1 MENYADVI
9 IVGGGPSGSFTAL
22 NLAKLGAEKVTVFE
36 EHSEIGVPCHCAGH
50 LSING
55 LKSLGLYPLP
65 KEIIENVFYG
75 ANFYSPSGREF
86 SVRFSFP
93 VTCAVN
99 RSLFDRYIAGLAKV
113 AGVRYSLNSRVESLI
128 VEDGFVKGVSVKQ
141 SGLFEGKYL
150 CKVVVDAEGV
160 SARILRQAGLPTFNR
175 NMLVYGVQAEV
186 EGVKDVESDVV
197 EVYLGRGYA
206 PGFFAW
212 LIPKRHGRAKVG
224 LAAET
229 GNPKRFLEKLMF
241 KHPAASKKLR
251 AAKILE
257 VNFHPLTLGGPIEK
271 AYSNGFLAVGD
282 AASQAKPTTGGG
294 VVLSLTCSRV
304 AAEVVYEAFK
314 TGNFSANF
322 LSQYQRRFMK
332 ILGFDFSVMLRIR
345 RLLDKLSDD
354 QLDSVINFCAK
365 FHLENPVRN
374 FGDVDFQ
381 GQTLL
386 KAVKSPRF
394 LLAAIYFLYLYL
406 SANP

>member
-9 IVGGGPSGSFTAL
+9 IVGGGPSGSFAAL
-22 NLAKLGAEKVTVFE
+22 NLAKLGAEKVVVFE

-55 LKSLGLYPLP
+55 LKNLGLYPLP
-65 KEIIENVFYG
+65 RKIVENVFYG
-75 ANFYSPSGREF
+75 ANFYSPSGRKF

-93 VTCAVN
+93 VTYVVN
-99 RSLFDRYIAGLAKV
+99 RVLFDRYIADLAKA
-113 AGVRYSLNSRVESLI
+113 AGVRYSLNSRVNSLI
-128 VEDGFVKGVSVKQ
+128 VEDDFVKGVSVKQ
-141 SGLFEGKYL
+141 SGLFEEKFL

-160 SARILRQAGLPTFNR
+160 SARILRQAGLTAFNR
-175 NMLVYGVQAEV
+175 KMLVYGVQAEV

-212 LIPKRHGRAKVG
+212 LIPKCDGRAKVG
-224 LAAET
+224 LAMET

-241 KHPAASKKLR
+241 KHPMASKKLR
-251 AAKILE
+251 TAKILE

-282 AASQAKPTTGGG
+282 AASQVKPTTGGG
-294 VVLSLTCSRV
+294 VVIGLACARF
-304 AAEVVYEAFK
+304 AANVVYEALK
-314 TGNFSANF
+314 KGDFSADF
-322 LSQYQRRFMK
+322 LSQYQRSFMK
-332 ILGFDFSVMLRIR
+332 ILGFDFYVMSRVR
-345 RLLDKLSDD
+345 HLLNKLSDE
-354 QLDSVINFCAK
+354 QLDEAIGFCAK
-365 FHLENPVRN
+365 FHMEESVRS
-374 FGDVDFQ
+374 FREIDFQ
-381 GQTLL
+381 GRTLL

>member
-9 IVGGGPSGSFTAL
+9 IVGGGPNGSFAAL

-55 LKSLGLYPLP
+55 LKILGLYPLP
-65 KEIIENVFYG
+65 KEIVENIFYG

-99 RSLFDRYIAGLAKV
+99 RTFFDKYIADLARA

-128 VEDGFVKGVSVKQ
+128 VENGFVKGVSVKQ
-141 SGLFEGKYL
+141 NGLFEEKYW

-160 SARILRQAGLPTFNR
+160 SSRILRQAGLPAFNR
-175 NMLVYGVQAEV
+175 KMLVYGVQAEV

-197 EVYLGRGYA
+197 EIYLGRSYA

-212 LIPKRHGRAKVG
+212 LIPKHDGKAKVG
-224 LAAET
+224 LAAKT

-251 AAKILE
+251 TAKILE
-257 VNFHPLTLGGPIEK
+257 ANFHPLTLGGPVGK
-271 AYSNGFLAVGD
+271 VYSNGLLAVGD
-282 AASQAKPTTGGG
+282 VASQVKPTTGGG
-294 VVLSLTCSRV
+294 VVFGLTCARF
-304 AAEVVYEAFK
+304 AAEVVYEALK
-314 TGNFSANF
+314 KGDFSANF
-322 LSQYQRRFMK
+322 LSQYQRRFTK
-332 ILGFDFSVMLRIR
+332 ILGFDFYVMSRVK
-345 RLLDKLSDD
+345 RLLDELSNE
-354 QLDSVINFCAK
+354 QLDRAIGFCAK
-365 FHLENPVRN
+365 FHIEKSVRN
-374 FGDVDFQ
+374 FGDIDFQ
-381 GQTLL
+381 GRTLL